1 MCHFAY
7 LNLKVMIIAGFKDF
21 VKQLVFMN
29 ILTKLNIFKAGIV
42 FLFF

>member
-1 MCHFAY
+1 
-7 LNLKVMIIAGFKDF
+7 MIIAGFKDF